1 MSAVDNLLKQRRNLE
16 PPGFDRRP
24 DEKGIKTF
32 LNLMHIKVWMFDR
45 RPDEKGIKTLLFL
58 FNL

>member
-1 MSAVDNLLKQRRNLE
+1 
-16 PPGFDRRP
+16 
-24 DEKGIKTF
+24 
-32 LNLMHIKVWMFDR
+32 MHIKVWMFDR